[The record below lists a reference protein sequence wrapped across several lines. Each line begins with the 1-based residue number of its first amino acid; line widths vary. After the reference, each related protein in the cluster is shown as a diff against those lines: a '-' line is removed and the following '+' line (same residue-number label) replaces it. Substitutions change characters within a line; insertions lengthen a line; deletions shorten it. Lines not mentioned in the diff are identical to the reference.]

1 MKLKNKIDIQ
11 IKESM
16 LNKNKSRLIALRAIK
31 SAILL
36 SEKSGE
42 KADLDEIKLLM
53 KNTSPFNLDQCSLS
67 NDLWPDFIN
76 KIGFIKANLAVR
88 QSLDLQRMQGSTSTL
103 PVLILETCGTAL
115 VNSDAVKTYIGLSY
129 LEQGMVLIF
138 SSKLNAIQL
147 LRDN

>member
-1 MKLKNKIDIQ
+1 
-11 IKESM
+11 
-16 LNKNKSRLIALRAIK
+16 
-31 SAILL
+31 
-36 SEKSGE
+36 
-42 KADLDEIKLLM
+42 M
-53 KNTSPFNLDQCSLS
+53 KNIQPFNLDQCSLS
-67 NDLWPDFIN
+67 NDLWTDFIN
-76 KIGFIKANLAVR
+76 KIGLIKANLAVR

-115 VNSDAVKTYIGLSY
+115 VNSEAVKTYIGLSY